1 MSELY
6 FDKKSG
12 EYKPKQP
19 GVIYVS
25 GKEIL
30 EQLKIMK
37 QHDDEALAE
46 AKEGTKRLKEL
57 LKKHDEFDALLH
69 SVE

>member
-19 GVIYVS
+19 GVIYYD
-25 GKEIL
+25 KECERLL
-30 EQLKIMK
+30 EER
-37 QHDDEALAE
+37 DEALKKATE
-46 AKEGTKRLKEL
+46 RAKEGTKRLKKMNENNAEL
-57 LKKHDEFDALLH
+57 LALLYT
-69 SVE
+69 VE